1 MMRKLTYV
9 DYPIVRYNFSPN
21 AGWLK
26 TITSQIAY
34 IALHTRLGRLSPWS
48 RIRSWTTMRNLWDL
62 LHLLWL
68 GFVKDLLGSELFLCA
83 LEEHPQLS
91 LDDALLLLWREMRL
105 TNKLLRRDCNVK
117 KFSDN
122 NDYPTLHS
130 LVKGSQCK
138 SIFMWLSRRSSQRLI
153 PSQAS
158 ELQRLRA
165 TALWSLR
172 RFVDVCDSGGLFL
185 TVEATTDACS
195 AGWLFLRSYQKLAAS
210 TFTQQLALYKLRP
223 KLHFFGHLLLDL
235 QQSRENP
242 KIYELFAQED
252 FMQKVRLMGR
262 SRHSTEMHNTIHQ
275 RWCIFYAH
283 RWHSK
288 TTPLFSRRRGF
299 RHRVRK
305 RFMKA

>member
-1 MMRKLTYV
+1 M
-9 DYPIVRYNFSPN
+9 
-21 AGWLK
+21 
-26 TITSQIAY
+26 
-34 IALHTRLGRLSPWS
+34 
-48 RIRSWTTMRNLWDL
+48 
-62 LHLLWL
+62 
-68 GFVKDLLGSELFLCA
+68 KDLLGSELVLCA

-117 KFSDN
+117 KFSSTTLSWTDN

-210 TFTQQLALYKLRP
+210 TFTQHSPFTNSGRNYIFLVTSCLISSKAVRTLRYMSF
-223 KLHFFGHLLLDL
+223 L
-235 QQSRENP
+235 
-242 KIYELFAQED
+242 
-252 FMQKVRLMGR
+252 
-262 SRHSTEMHNTIHQ
+262 
-275 RWCIFYAH
+275 
-283 RWHSK
+283 
-288 TTPLFSRRRGF
+288 
-299 RHRVRK
+299 RK
-305 RFMKA
+305 RTLCRKLG